1 MWRFAPSAIHSTLAS
16 RRLLQLV
23 DVLISSIVST
33 ASMLSNYKRE
43 FKGLSFCSSAP
54 LLNSS
59 EISKVH
65 VHRKVNDEIFRNW
78 RTGSDRR
85 HYDAEW

>member
-43 FKGLSFCSSAP
+43 FKGLSLRDQAQPFCV
-54 LLNSS
+54 LLAKHSRS
-59 EISKVH
+59 LLRQGEEMIQ
-65 VHRKVNDEIFRNW
+65 
-78 RTGSDRR
+78 
-85 HYDAEW
+85 